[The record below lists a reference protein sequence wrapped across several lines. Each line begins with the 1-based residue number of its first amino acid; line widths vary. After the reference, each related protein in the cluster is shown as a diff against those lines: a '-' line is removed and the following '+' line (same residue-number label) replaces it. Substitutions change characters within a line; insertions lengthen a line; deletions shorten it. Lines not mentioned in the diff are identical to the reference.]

1 MTKAKALQQLK
12 QTRTLSTNMLSALDV
27 TFEQFLRL
35 GQMADGPTQKAYD
48 ALIKREEDKLR
59 ATSAAT

>member
-12 QTRTLSTNMLSALDV
+12 QTRTLSTDMLSALDV

-35 GQMADGPTQKAYD
+35 GQMADGLVQKAYD
-48 ALIKREEDKLR
+48 ALIKREEGKLR
-59 ATSAAT
+59 ATLSTT